1 MWHCGIDYH
10 KKYSTACVL
19 DGNGDILREERL
31 EHEDDGR
38 LIACFF
44 NGMSEPCEV
53 VFEATQN
60 WVWLYDVLE
69 PLRMV
74 SGIHLANP
82 YQTRVIAAAQI
93 KTDKLDARKL
103 AKLLRG
109 GLIPEV
115 HIPGPVTRADKL
127 VLRQRMFMVRLRTR
141 MRNRIHKILAR
152 QHGLE
157 MPQVS
162 DLFGAKGVAALR
174 AAKLGDPDRQML
186 DDALAVLKTLDE
198 QIKKEEKLIKER
210 MGDSDMMKLLSSM
223 PGFGPILG
231 GVVAA
236 EIDDIGRFLD
246 ARKLCAY
253 AGIVPSTYSSGG
265 KTTHGRT
272 LKACNKWMK
281 WAIVEAAWVA
291 VGHSAYF
298 GGLYRSHVARG
309 KTKTRAIIIVAR
321 RMCQIIWRILKEQ
334 RPYEDRPLQ
343 RNSPAAPRQF

>member
-1 MWHCGIDYH
+1 MWYCGIDYH
-10 KKYSTACVL
+10 KKYSQACLMDASGEVVREARL
-19 DGNGDILREERL
+19 DHDG
-31 EHEDDGR
+31 DGR
-38 LIACFF
+38 MIARFF
-44 NGMSEPCEV
+44 DGATEPCET

-60 WVWLYDVLE
+60 WMWLYDVLE

-74 SGIHLANP
+74 SRIHLASP
-82 YQTRVIAAAQI
+82 YQTRLIAAAQI

-103 AKLLRG
+103 ARLLRG

-115 HIPGPVTRADKL
+115 HIPGPATRADKL

-141 MRNRIHKILAR
+141 VRNRIHKIVAR

-162 DLFGAKGVAALR
+162 DLFGAKGLAALR
-174 AAKLGDPDRQML
+174 AAKLGEPDRQML
-186 DDALAVLKTLDE
+186 EDAVAVLATLDE
-198 QIKKEEKLIKER
+198 QIRREEKLIKAR
-210 MGDSDMMKLLSSM
+210 MGTSETMQLLASM
-223 PGFGPILG
+223 PGIGPILG

-236 EIDDIGRFLD
+236 EIDDIGRFCD
-246 ARKLCAY
+246 AAKLCAY

-281 WAIVEAAWVA
+281 WALVEAAWSA
-291 VGHSAYF
+291 VGCSAYF
-298 GGLYRSHVARG
+298 GGFYRSHLARG

-321 RMCQIIWRILKEQ
+321 RMCHIIWRMLKEQ
-334 RPYEDRPLQ
+334 RPYEDRPLE
-343 RNSPAAPRQF
+343 RYSPAAPCQF